1 MRKSLIVL
9 LTVVLFASCTPP
21 DVPTTGGE
29 TPDLPTYVIGDFYQ
43 KGNVEGVVFQTNAG
57 GAHGK
62 LVSLDES
69 RAVWCDNLHAHVA
82 TEATHRNNGW
92 SNANII
98 RDNFDLLGFPAV
110 GWGVAKNNLPVS
122 EQLTS
127 FHWYVPASN
136 ELRSLLLH
144 YNKLNA
150 TLKAHNLPTLEGK
163 SYWSSTEFEVNK
175 DMAVSLCY
183 DEGDCTVRATDSI
196 KTRAHYVR
204 AVRDF

>member
-69 RAVWCDNLHAHVA
+69 RAVWCDNLHAPMSPPRPLIA
-82 TEATHRNNGW
+82 ITAGAMPISSGTISTCW
-92 SNANII
+92 
-98 RDNFDLLGFPAV
+98 DFLLLGGVWRKTTFP
-110 GWGVAKNNLPVS
+110 L
-122 EQLTS
+122 
-127 FHWYVPASN
+127 ASSSP
-136 ELRSLLLH
+136 LSIGMCQ
-144 YNKLNA
+144 
-150 TLKAHNLPTLEGK
+150 LPT
-163 SYWSSTEFEVNK
+163 S
-175 DMAVSLCY
+175 
-183 DEGDCTVRATDSI
+183 
-196 KTRAHYVR
+196 YVR
-204 AVRDF
+204 SCSITTS